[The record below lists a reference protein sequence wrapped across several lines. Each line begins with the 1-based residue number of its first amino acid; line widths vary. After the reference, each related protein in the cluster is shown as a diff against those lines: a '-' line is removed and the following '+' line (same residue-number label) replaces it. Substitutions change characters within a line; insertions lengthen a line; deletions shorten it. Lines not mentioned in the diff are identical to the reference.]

1 MICHPER
8 SEGPGGTGGAQT
20 RPPRCLATLGM
31 TKVAH
36 LRAEAAA
43 RGINPRDVDVLLADA
58 LGRSVAWLFAH
69 GDADVDAGIIE
80 PQLRRRAAG
89 EPLQYIRGRCD
100 FYGREFFVDDRVL
113 IPRPETELLVE
124 QAIARAPRG
133 ARVVDVGT
141 GSGCIAVSLALERPD
156 LRVLGVDVSV
166 AALAVAKRN
175 RDRLGAHVAFAA
187 SDLLDAIVAPSSR
200 RPYWRRPIDLI
211 VSNPP
216 YIPAAEVETLQ
227 TEVKDHEPRAALT
240 PGPRGTEVIERLLH
254 SGVPAII
261 EIGYGQLASIRE
273 HVDAVVNDL
282 AGIPRVVV
290 LSAHGRN

>member
-1 MICHPER
+1 
-8 SEGPGGTGGAQT
+8 
-20 RPPRCLATLGM
+20 
-31 TKVAH
+31 
-36 LRAEAAA
+36 
-43 RGINPRDVDVLLADA
+43 
-58 LGRSVAWLFAH
+58 VAWLFAH
-69 GDADVDAGIIE
+69 GDAEVDAAIIE
-80 PQLRRRAAG
+80 KQLQRRVAG

-113 IPRPETELLVE
+113 IPRPETELVVE

-156 LRVLGVDVSV
+156 LRVIGVDVSV

-175 RDRLGAHVAFAA
+175 RDQLGAHVKFAA
-187 SDLLDAIVAPSSR
+187 SDLLEAVSKV
-200 RPYWRRPIDLI
+200 DLI

-216 YIPAAEVETLQ
+216 YIPADDVETLQ
-227 TEVKDHEPRAALT
+227 TEVKDHEPRGALT
-240 PGPRGTEVIERLLH
+240 PGQRGTEIIERLLH

-261 EIGYGQLASIRE
+261 EIGYGQTDALRE
-273 HVDAVVNDL
+273 RVDEFIPDL

-290 LSAHGRN
+290 SSARHGRK